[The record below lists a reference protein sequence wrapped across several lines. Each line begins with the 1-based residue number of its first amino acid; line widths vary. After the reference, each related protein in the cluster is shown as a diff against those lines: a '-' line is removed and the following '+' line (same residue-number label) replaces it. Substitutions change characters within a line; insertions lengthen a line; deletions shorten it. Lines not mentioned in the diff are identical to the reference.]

1 MYFVEKHQ
9 KMLFIKI
16 KQIILLLLIN
26 KLFFRK
32 HPKYLK
38 IISERRYKLG
48 FLLNTNIE
56 IQIIRSIMW
65 RYVYEAV
72 GDLKKADQLAF
83 FKAMKQN
90 LFRTNAYFSLSKI
103 YFFTVE
109 VLIKGINHHFSGA
122 F

>member
-72 GDLKKADQLAF
+72 GDLKKADQLV
-83 FKAMKQN
+83 
-90 LFRTNAYFSLSKI
+90 LFQLVKNRFISQLKY
-103 YFFTVE
+103 
-109 VLIKGINHHFSGA
+109 
-122 F
+122 